1 VGPIVGKALALAFL
15 LLLGGAAWAKE
26 AAPAAADPALELR
39 VMAIAAELRCLV
51 CQNQTIADSDADL
64 AKDLR
69 NQIREKLQQG
79 QSGRDIIDY
88 MVARYGDFVLWRP
101 PFKPITLLLW
111 LGPVLLLAAG
121 LLALLYLLVRQRDA
135 REVEL
140 SEADRA
146 RAVLL
151 LDTPE
156 EMEER

>member
-1 VGPIVGKALALAFL
+1 MGKALALAFL

-39 VMAIAAELRCLV
+39 VMAVAAELRCLV
-51 CQNQTIADSDADL
+51 CQNQTIAESDADL

-69 NQIREKLQQG
+69 NQVREKLQQG
-79 QSGRDIIDY
+79 QSERDIIDY

-121 LLALLYLLVRQRDA
+121 LLALFYLLARQRDA
-135 REVEL
+135 REIEL
-140 SEADRA
+140 SEADRT

-151 LDTPE
+151 LDTRNE
-156 EMEER
+156 LEER

>member
-1 VGPIVGKALALAFL
+1 MGKALVLAFL

-26 AAPAAADPALELR
+26 AAPAAADPLLEER

-51 CQNQTIADSDADL
+51 CQNQTIAESDADL

-69 NQIREKLQQG
+69 NQVREKLLAG
-79 QSGRDIIDY
+79 QSERDIMNY
-88 MVARYGDFVLWRP
+88 MTARYGDFVLWRP

-121 LLALLYLLVRQRDA
+121 LLALLYLLARQRDA
-135 REVEL
+135 GEVEL
-140 SEADRA
+140 SEAERA
-146 RAVLL
+146 RAVRL
-151 LDTPE
+151 LDSRE